1 MIGMHVRSVCRTDS
15 LYLFEVRLIDRLFPL
30 SFHSFEIAFLLEKG
44 SVFLIKMW
52 YDIGRK
58 GFLVIM
64 LVKVNNLCHF
74 AGACV

>member
-15 LYLFEVRLIDRLFPL
+15 LYLFEVKLMNRLFPL
-30 SFHSFEIAFLLEKG
+30 SFYSFEIAFLLEKG

-58 GFLVIM
+58 GFLAIM